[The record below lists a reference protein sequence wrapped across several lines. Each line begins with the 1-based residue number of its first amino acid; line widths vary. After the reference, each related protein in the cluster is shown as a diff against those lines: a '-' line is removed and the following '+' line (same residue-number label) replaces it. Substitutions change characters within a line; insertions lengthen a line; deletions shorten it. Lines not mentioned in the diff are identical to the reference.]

1 MITEQL
7 KQLCIVSNC
16 FIFEARVYE
25 RLYNHPKRIKYRYM
39 ISEDDYDY
47 VTDRNLRRKLDK
59 AHLKLLAPSL
69 PAALVKL
76 FKKNKKL

>member
-1 MITEQL
+1 MI
-7 KQLCIVSNC
+7 N
-16 FIFEARVYE
+16 
-25 RLYNHPKRIKYRYM
+25 
-39 ISEDDYDY
+39 EDDYDY